1 MIALAALSGPLLR
14 YGVAAGF
21 GFFVAWSWQSHSR
34 DAERGRAAA
43 AAAAQVVQQIQE
55 VRQFEQRAQAG
66 VDQASEVGNEKLEQ
80 AQAAAAGADV
90 AAGRLQQRVNELSAS
105 LAGCNAGTAAE
116 RQARAADA
124 MVFADMLRWADR
136 RAGELA
142 KAYDIARA
150 RGLTCALSYDSARSA
165 LNSKP

>member
-1 MIALAALSGPLLR
+1 MIPAFILSPLLR
-14 YGVAAGF
+14 YGAAAGF
-21 GFFVAWSWQSHSR
+21 GFFVAWSWQSNSR
-34 DAERGRAAA
+34 DAERGRAAT

-90 AAGRLQQRVNELSAS
+90 AAGRLQQRINELSAG

-142 KAYDIARA
+142 AAYDQARA
-150 RGLTCALSYDSARSA
+150 RGLTCERAYDGVREALQ
-165 LNSKP
+165 